1 MPKTQSERPPQ
12 TAATPPAGEGPEGV
26 APLSHNVRR
35 HLGQTLRGHYAD
47 SLAAP
52 VSERLEA
59 LIAQLDKPN
68 G

>member
-12 TAATPPAGEGPEGV
+12 TTASLPAGEGTDGIP
-26 APLSHNVRR
+26 PLSRNVRR
-35 HLGQTLRGHYAD
+35 HLGQNLRGHYAD
-47 SLAAP
+47 ALSAP